1 MSAMIAT
8 GQATLKRRVLSVAAL
23 IALTV
28 LSPAVGRAQKAGP
41 WQGWMTTND
50 PRVQWQY
57 RTIDWGKSMSADCDL
72 QFRIEG
78 EGAANFHWYVTYT
91 NGEPGSSE
99 IKQRDNPA
107 YNVTRDQDFNA
118 FIGGCR
124 VVRTARVDRVT
135 RRGAGGGSGA
145 GGLKPIEGDD
155 RKVDGGGPPKRGGPS
170 TGSLKPPPGVIVFPG
185 PWRAPSLGAVSMD
198 SASLR
203 FFHDQSTRL
212 NQKLLGWR
220 PMREWAGHGTPVLQ
234 QADWDAL
241 AKLLARVGKP
251 TLRSLAAE
259 SSQHAAIY
267 PSNSTL
273 GRFWKTLASFY
284 QHQSEL

>member
-1 MSAMIAT
+1 
-8 GQATLKRRVLSVAAL
+8 VAAL
-23 IALTV
+23 IAVTV
-28 LSPAVGRAQKAGP
+28 LSPTVGHAQRTGQ
-41 WQGWMTTND
+41 WSGFMTTND
-50 PRVQWQY
+50 PLVQWQY
-57 RTIDWGKSMSADCDL
+57 RTIEWGKSMSADCDL
-72 QFRIEG
+72 QFRVDG
-78 EGAANFHWYVTYT
+78 AGAANFHWYVTYT

-135 RRGAGGGSGA
+135 RRGVGGGSG

-155 RKVDGGGPPKRGGPS
+155 QKVDGGPPKRGGSS
-170 TGSLKPPPGVIVFPG
+170 TGGLKPPPGVIVFPG

-198 SASLR
+198 STSLR

-241 AKLLARVGKP
+241 AKLLARVDKP
-251 TLRSLAAE
+251 TLRSLAAD
-259 SSQHAAIY
+259 SSQHAAMY
-267 PSNSTL
+267 PPNSTL
-273 GRFWKTLASFY
+273 SRFWKTLAAFY
-284 QHQSEL
+284 QHQSGL